1 VTAVG
6 RSRAGRRRSRRANAV
21 SIPKPSG
28 WRPASVTSG
37 TTPEPR
43 GPSASV
49 PSLSVAG
56 RRSHLRCLYF
66 HAAQELRMDFDLPDE
81 HRMIRDT
88 VREFAEE
95 EIEPIAQD
103 IEDEHRFPEEIFAEL
118 ADLDVMGV
126 PISEEYGGL
135 GGDTLMYAVVAE
147 ELGRV
152 SGSVALSY
160 VAHTSLG
167 AKPLEL
173 FGTHEQKERWLEP
186 LASGREMGAWALTEP
201 GSGSDASDMDTTA
214 EKEGDEYVID
224 GTKQFI
230 TNANVAGSVL
240 VKAVTDPD
248 AGYDGIST
256 FIVDPEEDD
265 GFSVST
271 VWDKMGLNASP
282 TCEIQLDGVRVPED
296 RLLGEEGEGWKQ
308 TMKTLSG
315 GRISIAAISTGLAQ
329 GAYGHAK
336 SYSKEREQFGQPIS
350 KFDAI
355 RDKVVDM
362 ERKVERARLLTHK
375 AASKYDAG
383 EGVVKESAL
392 AKLDA
397 SEAAREVAEEAVQV
411 LGGYGYTTDF
421 APQRFYRD
429 AKLMEIGEGTSEIQ
443 HLVIGRELGL

>member
-1 VTAVG
+1 
-6 RSRAGRRRSRRANAV
+6 
-21 SIPKPSG
+21 
-28 WRPASVTSG
+28 
-37 TTPEPR
+37 
-43 GPSASV
+43 
-49 PSLSVAG
+49 
-56 RRSHLRCLYF
+56 
-66 HAAQELRMDFDLPDE
+66 MDFDLPDE
-81 HRMIRDT
+81 HRMIQEE
-88 VREFAEE
+88 VRRFCEE
-95 EIEPIAQD
+95 EIEPIAQE
-103 IEDEHRFPEEIFAEL
+103 IEDEHRFPEEIFDQL
-118 ADLDVMGV
+118 AQLDVMGV
-126 PISEEYGGL
+126 PIGEEYGGL

-167 AKPLEL
+167 TKPLEL
-173 FGTHEQKERWLEP
+173 FGTDEQKEEWLEP
-186 LASGREMGAWALTEP
+186 LASGDEMGAWALTEP
-201 GSGSDASDMDTTA
+201 SSGSDASDMDTMA
-214 EKEGDEYVID
+214 ETDGDEYVLN

-230 TNANVAGSVL
+230 TNANVANSVL

-265 GFSVST
+265 GFEVTS

-282 TCEIQLDGVRVPED
+282 TCEIQLDDVRVPED

-308 TMKTLSG
+308 TMKTLDG

-329 GAYGHAK
+329 GAYEAAK
-336 SYSKEREQFGQPIS
+336 SYSTEREQFGQPIS

-355 RDKVVDM
+355 RDKVVHM
-362 ERKVERARLLTHK
+362 ERQVERARLLTHK
-375 AASKYDAG
+375 SAWQYDQG
-383 EGVVKESAL
+383 QSVTKSSSL

-397 SEAAREVAEEAVQV
+397 SEAARKVAEEAVQV
-411 LGGYGYTTDF
+411 LGGYGYTEDF
-421 APQRFYRD
+421 SPQRYMRD